1 MLTKQQIQNIHKL
14 DTDTLIEI
22 MHECAERL
30 GVVTVDDYVKVLGVK
45 RRTTYAS
52 LERGAVKHV
61 IIAGKKFPC
70 INDK

>member
-45 RRTTYAS
+45 RRTTYAN
-52 LERGAVKHV
+52 LERGSIKHV
-61 IIAGKKFPC
+61 VIGGKKFPC

>member
-1 MLTKQQIQNIHKL
+1 
-14 DTDTLIEI
+14 

-61 IIAGKKFPC
+61 VIAGKKFPC
-70 INDK
+70 INEK

>member
-1 MLTKQQIQNIHKL
+1 MLSSKQRANIHKL

-30 GVVTVDDYVKVLGVK
+30 GVVTVDDYVKILGAK

-61 IIAGKKFPC
+61 VIAGKKFPC